1 MDEKPV
7 LTVNVVTP
15 DGPVY
20 ENTTDLVICKTTVGE
35 VGIMPNRLP
44 LLASLAI
51 DEIRV
56 KTGEDTFDEV
66 AVSGGFIEFSNN
78 VLSVVASAAERK
90 EEIDTSRAERAR
102 KRAEERIAKA
112 KEQKDDN
119 VLRRAEVSLR
129 RAINRLSISN
139 KK

>member
-15 DGPVY
+15 DGSVY
-20 ENTTDLVICKTTVGE
+20 EDTTDLVICTTTVGQ

-51 DEIRV
+51 DKIRV

-102 KRAEERIAKA
+102 KRAEARIAKA
-112 KEQKDDN
+112 KENHDDN
-119 VLRRAEVSLR
+119 ELKRAEVSLR
-129 RAINRLSISN
+129 RAINRLSVS

>member
-15 DGPVY
+15 DGVVY
-20 ENTTDLVICKTTVGE
+20 ENTTDLAICKTTLGE

-51 DEIRV
+51 DKIRV
-56 KTGEDTFDEV
+56 KTGEESFDEV
-66 AVSGGFIEFSNN
+66 AVSGGFIEFSDN

-90 EEIDTSRAERAR
+90 EDIDASRAERAR
-102 KRAEERIAKA
+102 KRAEARIEKA
-112 KEQKDDN
+112 KKVNDVDE
-119 VLRRAEVSLR
+119 LRRAEVSLR
-129 RAINRLSISN
+129 RALNRLSLS

>member
-15 DGPVY
+15 DGVVY
-20 ENTTDLVICKTTVGE
+20 ENTTDLAICKTTLGE

-51 DEIRV
+51 DKIRV
-56 KTGEDTFDEV
+56 KTGEETFDEV
-66 AVSGGFIEFSNN
+66 AVSGGFIEFSDN

-90 EEIDTSRAERAR
+90 EDIDASRAERAR
-102 KRAEERIAKA
+102 KRAEARIEKA
-112 KEQKDDN
+112 KEVNDVDE
-119 VLRRAEVSLR
+119 LRRAEVSLR
-129 RAINRLSISN
+129 RALNRLSLS

>member
-15 DGPVY
+15 DGVVY
-20 ENTTDLVICKTTVGE
+20 ENTTDLAICKTTLGE

-51 DEIRV
+51 DKIRV
-56 KTGEDTFDEV
+56 KTGEETFDEV
-66 AVSGGFIEFSNN
+66 AVSGGFIEFSDN

-90 EEIDTSRAERAR
+90 EDIDASRAERAR
-102 KRAEERIAKA
+102 KRAEARIEKA
-112 KEQKDDN
+112 KKVNDVDE
-119 VLRRAEVSLR
+119 LRRAEVSLR
-129 RAINRLSISN
+129 RALNRLSLS